1 VVALLTVLTLLAVL
15 APIVAGP
22 VPAIV
27 IPHDCPQPTVLHGVG
42 GNLKTFAKKVD
53 LCARNVSTKIPGA
66 GSQKARPARPSTRG

>member
-42 GNLKTFAKKVD
+42 GNLKTYAKKVD
-53 LCARNVSTKIPGA
+53 LCARNKSEKIHGNGA
-66 GSQKARPARPSTRG
+66 PPAHPARPSTRG